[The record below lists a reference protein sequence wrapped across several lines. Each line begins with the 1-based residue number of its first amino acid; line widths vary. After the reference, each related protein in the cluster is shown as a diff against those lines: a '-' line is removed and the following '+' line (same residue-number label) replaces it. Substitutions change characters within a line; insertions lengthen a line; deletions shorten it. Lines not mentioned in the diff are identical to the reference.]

1 MGVLS
6 LNRMLKGTVGMGC
19 TLPTRGRER
28 GSKLVSLLQYF
39 LSNQNTQSMYQGV
52 LRDDVR
58 RREKML
64 QRQLDLE
71 ESKKKREIYERAQKV
86 DPDSL
91 Q

>member
-1 MGVLS
+1 MSTRKAALT
-6 LNRMLKGTVGMGC
+6 LGTVICLSALTVWGVHYQQEAE
-19 TLPTRGRER
+19 RE
-28 GSKLVSLLQYF
+28 
-39 LSNQNTQSMYQGV
+39 SMYQGV

>member
-1 MGVLS
+1 
-6 LNRMLKGTVGMGC
+6 
-19 TLPTRGRER
+19 
-28 GSKLVSLLQYF
+28 
-39 LSNQNTQSMYQGV
+39 MYQGV